1 MTFLREPNATH
12 TIDGISSYLTKD
24 AQQRLANDGGVKQYE
39 SNNLKEG
46 DVVST
51 SPYANK
57 EAEWLSV
64 KVGDKF
70 SVTYDGLSKSKMIVD
85 GVERDISKVIYRY
98 EILNL
103 PSNNGK
109 GIAKVDADPTIT
121 LTVGASTDKADEPI
135 RVAVDVEFYD
145 KNGQMYDLSQ
155 RKAIVALNSLNH
167 WDGAAYANGSDKP
180 RELVVEAKDADGN
193 TVRGTWDPY
202 ADGSSPSLNNGA
214 PVVKSGY
221 ADFGGKTVT
230 ISESN
235 PLKIIAQKAG
245 WNGSWIV
252 EKETTVPENYVYASG
267 GGNGHSTGLD
277 EYKFGDQDD
286 VLGTYRIDPTSGLIT
301 FTPKKKFQSIK
312 HQEFVNIG
320 DKEFVAIPNSSVTYN
335 PVTKEVT
342 SEKDNQYIEHGAVFN
357 GETTPTL
364 RGWDD
369 ADSPYLYYG
378 GAGVKMTD
386 GHLVFTANGANADGQ
401 PTVYWFA
408 INSNVGFPKDPGDA
422 PKAPEKPTPPTPPT
436 PKTVTVPT
444 PPTEPTPPT
453 PPTEPTDKPTVP
465 VPSVPDEPT
474 PPTPPTAPEVKPE
487 VDVPSV
493 PDEPTPPTPP
503 TAPEVKPE
511 VDVPSVPDEPT
522 PPTPPTV
529 PEVKPEVD
537 VPSVPDEPTPPTPP
551 TAPEVKPTVDV
562 PSVPDEPTPPTPP
575 TAPEVKP
582 RVDVPSVPDEPTP
595 PTPPT
600 APEVKPTVDVPSVPD
615 EPTPPTPPTAPEVKP
630 TVDVPSVPDEP
641 PPPTPPTAPELKPA
655 VDIPSVPDEPTPPTP
670 PTPPIYDIVEVPA
683 DPGEEPKAPTP
694 PTEPNYKPTVD
705 VPEIPEAP
713 ERKQI
718 SVKWHKNLIVEK
730 FKDPKPEKPALKEP
744 VTPVKVA
751 DPAPVSVTSEKTL
764 PQTGD
769 SKDYGIAVFGAGILA
784 FTVATLLGSTKRREE
799 D

>member
-1 MTFLREPNATH
+1 QADNQAARDAYNTAKAEYDAKKAEYDQAKAKYDADKAEYDAKVAEKEAADKANAEAEAKYNADKAQFEKDTIDYNTELLEYETALKQYKNAKEAHDKFLADTGLTQTKNAQELTFLREPNATH

-85 GVERDISKVIYRY
+85 GVEHDISKVIYRY

-103 PSNNGK
+103 PSNDGK

-135 RVAVDVEFYD
+135 KVAVDVEFYD
-145 KNGQMYDLSQ
+145 ENGQMYDLSQ

-221 ADFGGKTVT
+221 ADFDGKTVT

-252 EKETTVPENYVYASG
+252 EKETTVLENYVYASG

-335 PVTKEVT
+335 PDTKEVT

-408 INSNVGFPKDPGDA
+408 VNSNVGFPKDPGDA

-465 VPSVPDEPT
+465 V
-474 PPTPPTAPEVKPE
+474 
-487 VDVPSV
+487 
-493 PDEPTPPTPP
+493 
-503 TAPEVKPE
+503 
-511 VDVPSVPDEPT
+511 
-522 PPTPPTV
+522 
-529 PEVKPEVD
+529 
-537 VPSVPDEPTPPTPP
+537 
-551 TAPEVKPTVDV
+551 
-562 PSVPDEPTPPTPP
+562 
-575 TAPEVKP
+575 
-582 RVDVPSVPDEPTP
+582 
-595 PTPPT
+595 
-600 APEVKPTVDVPSVPD
+600 
-615 EPTPPTPPTAPEVKP
+615 
-630 TVDVPSVPDEP
+630 
-641 PPPTPPTAPELKPA
+641 
-655 VDIPSVPDEPTPPTP
+655 
-670 PTPPIYDIVEVPA
+670 
-683 DPGEEPKAPTP
+683 
-694 PTEPNYKPTVD
+694 
-705 VPEIPEAP
+705 
-713 ERKQI
+713 
-718 SVKWHKNLIVEK
+718 
-730 FKDPKPEKPALKEP
+730 
-744 VTPVKVA
+744 
-751 DPAPVSVTSEKTL
+751 
-764 PQTGD
+764 
-769 SKDYGIAVFGAGILA
+769 
-784 FTVATLLGSTKRREE
+784 
-799 D
+799 